1 MKRNERSVTTL
12 QDHIEAYEEYHWAKN
27 LTATNLEPTISF
39 KSNIQDLLKYKN
51 IGMLLQNS
59 PKTLDLDVAERTSI
73 ESESPFEA
81 IEDRLSDDEKVNEI
95 VLYLNSKVNISFSKR
110 IADRIKFLF
119 EAAKEEYPEE
129 VAILPESIKN
139 FVSFLQSE
147 PNLKYPDVV
156 LSPEKNICTQWR
168 TAPNRHFSAE
178 FLPTG
183 DARFVIFSPDPK
195 HPDKINR
202 MSGIVS
208 VDSLMQIAQPHGVL
222 TWCSS

>member
-1 MKRNERSVTTL
+1 MKQNERSFSTW
-12 QDHIEAYEEYHWAKN
+12 QDDIEAYEEYHLAMN
-27 LTATNLEPTISF
+27 LTATNIDSKIISGSHIQNWLTI
-39 KSNIQDLLKYKN
+39 KS
-51 IGMLLQNS
+51 IGMLRRKS
-59 PKTLDLDVAERTSI
+59 PITMDLEVGETTSI
-73 ESESPFEA
+73 ESGSPFEA
-81 IEDRLSDDEKVNEI
+81 IEDRLSDDEKINEI

-129 VAILPESIKN
+129 VAILPESLKN
-139 FVSFLQSE
+139 FVSFLLSE
-147 PNLKYPDVV
+147 PSLKYPDVV

-195 HPDKINR
+195 HPDKTNR

-208 VDSLMQIAQPHGVL
+208 VDSLMQTAQPHDVL
-222 TWCSS
+222 SWCSL

>member
-1 MKRNERSVTTL
+1 MKQDERSFSTL
-12 QDHIEAYEEYHWAKN
+12 QDDINAYEEYHWAKN
-27 LTATNLEPTISF
+27 LTATNLDPIIISG
-39 KSNIQDLLKYKN
+39 SHIQDWLTIKS
-51 IGMLLQNS
+51 IGMLRR
-59 PKTLDLDVAERTSI
+59 KTPITIDFEVGETLVM
-73 ESESPFEA
+73 ESGSPFEA

-129 VAILPESIKN
+129 VAILPESLKN

-168 TAPNRHFSAE
+168 TAPNRHFSVE
-178 FLPTG
+178 FIPNG

-195 HPDKINR
+195 HPDKTNR

-208 VDSLMQIAQPHGVL
+208 VDSLMQTAQPHGVL
-222 TWCSS
+222 SWCS

>member
-1 MKRNERSVTTL
+1 MKRNERSVTTW

-27 LTATNLEPTISF
+27 LTATNLEPIISLE
-39 KSNIQDLLKYKN
+39 SNIQDWLKRN
-51 IGMLLQNS
+51 ISMLRRKS
-59 PKTLDLDVAERTSI
+59 PITIDWEVGETTSI
-73 ESESPFEA
+73 ESGSPFEA
-81 IEDRLSDDEKVNEI
+81 IEDRLSDDEKINEI

-110 IADRIKFLF
+110 LAVRIQFLF

-129 VAILPESIKN
+129 VAILPESLKN
-139 FVSFLQSE
+139 FVSFLLSE
-147 PNLKYPDVV
+147 PSLKYPDVV

-208 VDSLMQIAQPHGVL
+208 VDSLMQTAQPHGVL
-222 TWCSS
+222 SWCSL